1 MMTVT
6 ASPAPRRLGW
16 RVRLALTAA
25 LFALYPLVLAGTAAA
40 DDLGAAVADAIGQ
53 TASTGQEAVG
63 NGVATQTEPT
73 NMVISIRINSPGNN
87 GPISQSNVTVVG
99 VGANNGSDT
108 SQGAAMADPGANQ
121 QASTG
126 QEAAATGDGTQSQP
140 KNVVISVRIN
150 SPGNDGPISQSN
162 LVGVGVG
169 ATNAASTSQADGIAA
184 ESAPRTAIP
193 VKHPLRRGAAPAEAA
208 HGKTVAGAS
217 SHRPGPRH
225 GAPAPKPAET
235 SAGKSLGRPDS
246 GAAAAQTAGLPAA
259 VARAPQHSKVVPLRP
274 AAQASTHS
282 AAAGLAPAGI
292 LRHVQH
298 VLPAISAPAGQRA
311 ERAGLLTLTVI
322 ALLGA
327 LLVGLTSVSSGP
339 IRAAQGRRA

>member
-1 MMTVT
+1 M
-6 ASPAPRRLGW
+6 RF
-16 RVRLALTAA
+16 ALTAA
-25 LFALYPLVLAGTAAA
+25 LCALYPLVLAGTAAA
-40 DDLGAAVADAIGQ
+40 DDLGTAVADAMSQ
-53 TASTGQEAVG
+53 TSTTEQGAVG

-108 SQGAAMADPGANQ
+108 SQAAAGDPADGQ

-126 QEAAATGDGTQSQP
+126 QDAAATGTGTQSQP

-162 LVGVGVG
+162 LVGVGAG
-169 ATNAASTSQADGIAA
+169 AGNAALTSQTDGSAA
-184 ESAPRTAIP
+184 ESAPRTAISG
-193 VKHPLRRGAAPAEAA
+193 KHPLRRGAAPAEAA

-217 SHRPGPRH
+217 SHRPAPRR
-225 GAPAPKPAET
+225 GAPAPQPAEN
-235 SAGKSLGRPDS
+235 SAVKSLGRPDS

-259 VARAPQHSKVVPLRP
+259 VARAPQHAKVVPPRP
-274 AAQASTHS
+274 AAQVPNPS

-292 LRHVQH
+292 LRHVQD
-298 VLPAISAPAGQRA
+298 VLPAVSAPAGQRA
-311 ERAGLLTLTVI
+311 ERAGVLALTLI

-327 LLVGLTSVSSGP
+327 LLVGLTSASAAP
-339 IRAAQGRRA
+339 IRAAWGRRA

>member
-1 MMTVT
+1 MVTVT
-6 ASPAPRRLGW
+6 PSPAPRRLAW
-16 RVRLALTAA
+16 RVRFALTAA
-25 LFALYPLVLAGTAAA
+25 LCGLYPLVLAGTAAA
-40 DDLGAAVADAIGQ
+40 DDLGTTVADAMGQ
-53 TASTGQEAVG
+53 AATTEQGAVG

-99 VGANNGSDT
+99 VGAGNGSDT
-108 SQGAAMADPGANQ
+108 SQAAGADPGGDQ

-126 QEAAATGDGTQSQP
+126 QDAAATGAGTQSQP

-150 SPGNDGPISQSN
+150 SPGRDGPISQSN

-169 ATNAASTSQADGIAA
+169 ANNGALTSQNEGIAA

-193 VKHPLRRGAAPAEAA
+193 AKHPLWRGAAPAEAA

-217 SHRPGPRH
+217 SHRPAPRH

-259 VARAPQHSKVVPLRP
+259 VARAPQNSKVVSPRP
-274 AAQASTHS
+274 AAQAPPHS
-282 AAAGLAPAGI
+282 VVTGLAPAGI
-292 LRHVQH
+292 LHNVAH
-298 VLPAISAPAGQRA
+298 VLPAVSAPAGERA
-311 ERAGLLTLTVI
+311 ESAGVLTLTLI

-327 LLVGLTSVSSGP
+327 LLVGLTSASAGP
-339 IRAAQGRRA
+339 IGAAWGRRA

>member
-1 MMTVT
+1 
-6 ASPAPRRLGW
+6 
-16 RVRLALTAA
+16 VRLALTAA
-25 LFALYPLVLAGTAAA
+25 LCALYPLVLTGTAAA
-40 DDLGAAVADAIGQ
+40 DDLGTAVADAIGQ
-53 TASTGQEAVG
+53 TASTEQGAVG

-73 NMVISIRINSPGNN
+73 NMVISIRIDSPGNN

-108 SQGAAMADPGANQ
+108 SQAAAGDPAADQ

-126 QEAAATGDGTQSQP
+126 QEAAATGDGAQSQP
-140 KNVVISVRIN
+140 KNIVISVRIN
-150 SPGNDGPISQSN
+150 SPGNDGPVSQSN
-162 LVGVGVG
+162 LIGVGVG
-169 ATNAASTSQADGIAA
+169 ANNAAETSQKEGIAA
-184 ESAPRTAIP
+184 QSAPRTAIP

-217 SHRPGPRH
+217 RHRLAPRH

-259 VARAPQHSKVVPLRP
+259 VARAPQHAKAVPPRP
-274 AAQASTHS
+274 AAQVPQHS
-282 AAAGLAPAGI
+282 VAAGLAPAGI
-292 LRHVQH
+292 LRDVEH
-298 VLPAISAPAGQRA
+298 VLPAVSAPDGQRA
-311 ERAGLLTLTVI
+311 DGAGALTLTVI

-327 LLVGLTSVSSGP
+327 LLVGLTSTSAGP
-339 IRAAQGRRA
+339 VRAAWGRRA

>member
-1 MMTVT
+1 MVT
-6 ASPAPRRLGW
+6 ETPSPAPRSLGW

-25 LFALYPLVLAGTAAA
+25 LCALYPLVLAGTAAA
-40 DDLGAAVADAIGQ
+40 DDLGTAVADAMGQ
-53 TASTGQEAVG
+53 TASTEQGAVG

-73 NMVISIRINSPGNN
+73 NMVISIRIDSPGNN
-87 GPISQSNVTVVG
+87 GPISQSNVSVVG

-108 SQGAAMADPGANQ
+108 SQAAAGDPAADQ

-126 QEAAATGDGTQSQP
+126 QDAAATGDGTQSQP
-140 KNVVISVRIN
+140 KNIVISVRIN
-150 SPGNDGPISQSN
+150 SPGNDGPVSQSN

-169 ATNAASTSQADGIAA
+169 ANNAAQTSQTEGIAA
-184 ESAPRTAIP
+184 QSAPRTAIP

-217 SHRPGPRH
+217 RHRPAPRY
-225 GAPAPKPAET
+225 GALAPKPAET

-259 VARAPQHSKVVPLRP
+259 VARAPQHAKAVPPRP
-274 AAQASTHS
+274 AAQVPQHS
-282 AAAGLAPAGI
+282 VAAEIAPAGI
-292 LRHVQH
+292 LRHVEH
-298 VLPAISAPAGQRA
+298 VLPAVSAPDGQRA
-311 ERAGLLTLTVI
+311 DGVGALSLTVI

-327 LLVGLTSVSSGP
+327 ILVGLTSTSAGP
-339 IRAAQGRRA
+339 VRAAWGRRA